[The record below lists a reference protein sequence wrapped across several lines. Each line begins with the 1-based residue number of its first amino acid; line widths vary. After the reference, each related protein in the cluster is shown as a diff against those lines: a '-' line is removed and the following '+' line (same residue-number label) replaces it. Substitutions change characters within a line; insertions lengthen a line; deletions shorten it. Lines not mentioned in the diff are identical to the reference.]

1 MANKKIS
8 ELDDLSTVTSDDLA
22 VVVDITTLTTRKA
35 SMANLRSY
43 FQSEL
48 PRPKIQSITITA
60 AMLSAKAVNLTNAPN
75 LGYNVTILPH
85 GGPAQFINEDF
96 MIDGLTL
103 SWDGYGLDGLLEI
116 GDIIQVSYYF

>member
-1 MANKKIS
+1 MANKRIS

-22 VVVDITTLTTRKA
+22 VVVDISTLTTRKA

-48 PRPKIQSITITA
+48 PRPKTQVFTVTL
-60 AMLSAKAVNLTNAPN
+60 AMLETKSVSLTNPPI
-75 LGYNVTILPH
+75 LSYNVTILPH

-96 MIDGLTL
+96 IIDGLTL
-103 SWDGYGLDGLLEI
+103 SWDGYGLDGLLEA
-116 GDIIQVSYYF
+116 GDRVIVSYFY

>member
-22 VVVDITTLTTRKA
+22 VVVDISTLTTRKA
-35 SMANLRSY
+35 SMANLKSY

-48 PRPKIQSITITA
+48 PRPKTQILTVTSD
-60 AMLSAKAVNLTNAPN
+60 MLLAKAFNLTNPPL

-96 MIDGLTL
+96 IVDGLTL
-103 SWDGYGLDGLLEI
+103 SWDGYGLDGLLEA
-116 GDIIQVSYYF
+116 GDRLIISYFY